1 MAKPH
6 VVDRPIVV
14 DSDVLIDYFAGNTP
28 SAEAVEELLEADRLA
43 LTTLT
48 VFELNCGVQSEESA
62 NDIELLV
69 DASRLVL
76 RLSIDSAKHAARQ
89 FRQLRDRGDLISTPD
104 LLIAGCCLAAEL
116 PLLTRNQRHFS
127 RILDLDLSDFRE
139 LSNKA

>member
-1 MAKPH
+1 LAKPH
-6 VVDRPIVV
+6 VIDRPTVV
-14 DSDVLIDYFAGNTP
+14 DSDVLIDYFAGISP

-76 RLSIDSAKHAARQ
+76 RLSIDSTKHASRQ
-89 FRQLRDRGDLISTPD
+89 FRQLRDRGHLISTPD

-116 PLLTRNQRHFS
+116 PLLTRNQSQFS
-127 RILDLDLSDFRE
+127 SIPQLE
-139 LSNKA
+139 LLIFDEN

>member
-1 MAKPH
+1 MAKLH
-6 VVDRPIVV
+6 VIDRPIVV
-14 DSDVLIDYFAGNTP
+14 DSDVLIDYFAGISP
-28 SAEAVEELLEADRLA
+28 SAEAVMELLKADRLA

-48 VFELNCGVQSEESA
+48 VFELNCGVQSRESA

-104 LLIAGCCLAAEL
+104 LLIASCCLAAEL
-116 PLLTRNQRHFS
+116 PLFTRNRRHFA
-127 RILDLDLSDFRE
+127 RIPQLELFGLDE
-139 LSNKA
+139 I

>member
-6 VVDRPIVV
+6 VIDRPIVV
-14 DSDVLIDYFAGNTP
+14 DSNVLIDYFAGISP

-62 NDIELLV
+62 NDIKLLV

-76 RLSIDSAKHAARQ
+76 RLSVESAIDAARQ
-89 FRQLRDRGDLISTPD
+89 FRQLRDRGHLISTPD
-104 LLIAGCCLAAEL
+104 LMIAGCCLAAEL
-116 PLLTRNQRHFS
+116 PLLTRNRRHFS
-127 RILDLDLSDFRE
+127 RIPQLELLDFDE
-139 LSNKA
+139 N

>member
-6 VVDRPIVV
+6 VIDRPIVV
-14 DSDVLIDYFAGNTP
+14 DSDVLIDYFAGISP
-28 SAEAVEELLEADRLA
+28 SAEAVKELLEADRLA

-48 VFELNCGVQSEESA
+48 VFELNCGVQSREAA

-89 FRQLRDRGDLISTPD
+89 FRQLRDRGDLIPTPD

-127 RILDLDLSDFRE
+127 RILDLDLLDFSE
-139 LSNKA
+139 L